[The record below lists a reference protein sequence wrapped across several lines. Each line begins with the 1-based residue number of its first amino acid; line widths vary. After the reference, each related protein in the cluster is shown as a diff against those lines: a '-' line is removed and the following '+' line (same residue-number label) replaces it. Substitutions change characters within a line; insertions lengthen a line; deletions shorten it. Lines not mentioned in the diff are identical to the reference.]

1 MQRQASE
8 QEKDIN
14 IFKKKELEL
23 KEEQELERIKMQKI
37 IAALEEDIRSNKNAQ
52 ESDKDAAE

>member
-1 MQRQASE
+1 
-8 QEKDIN
+8 
-14 IFKKKELEL
+14 LEL